1 MVFRS
6 VRGRHLEERE
16 LEIGGLQEGDGL
28 GGQVLA
34 RDGQG
39 KILMRSK
46 VFMKD
51 LKVNKGV
58 VTHVLKLVGRWDE
71 SFQGEQV
78 YWGCLKTIFKH

>member
-1 MVFRS
+1 M
-6 VRGRHLEERE
+6 
-16 LEIGGLQEGDGL
+16 QEGDGL

-39 KILMRSK
+39 KILMRNK

-71 SFQGEQV
+71 SFQG
-78 YWGCLKTIFKH
+78 

>member
-39 KILMRSK
+39 KILMRSQS
-46 VFMKD
+46 FHERF
-51 LKVNKGV
+51 KG
-58 VTHVLKLVGRWDE
+58 K
-71 SFQGEQV
+71 
-78 YWGCLKTIFKH
+78 